1 MARSTSPLDRPYP
14 SLEYHRASKS
24 HQVRSR
30 RSDRLGFEE
39 RNLIN
44 DDGESIT
51 IYLPHRQ

>member
-14 SLEYHRASKS
+14 SLGHHRSPSS
-24 HQVRSR
+24 HRVRSR
-30 RSDRLGFEE
+30 RSDQLGFEE

-44 DDGESIT
+44 DDGESIA

>member
-14 SLEYHRASKS
+14 SLEYHRSTNS
-24 HQVRSR
+24 HRVRSR

>member
-1 MARSTSPLDRPYP
+1 MARSTSSCDRPHP
-14 SLEYHRASKS
+14 SLEYHRSPNT
-24 HQVRSR
+24 HRVRSR
-30 RSDRLGFEE
+30 QGDRLGFEE